1 MLFENSLGTFFF
13 FSVYIPFFFMNRNIM
28 CRQNKL
34 LEESK
39 GPFDTIVLIMLF
51 ILSKNIYKKKMYEV
65 TYNII

>member
-1 MLFENSLGTFFF
+1 
-13 FSVYIPFFFMNRNIM
+13 M

>member
-1 MLFENSLGTFFF
+1 
-13 FSVYIPFFFMNRNIM
+13 M

-51 ILSKNIYKKKMYEV
+51 ILFKNIYKKKCMKLH
-65 TYNII
+65 IILFKN

>member
-1 MLFENSLGTFFF
+1 
-13 FSVYIPFFFMNRNIM
+13 M

-51 ILSKNIYKKKMYEV
+51 ILFKNIYKKKLYEI